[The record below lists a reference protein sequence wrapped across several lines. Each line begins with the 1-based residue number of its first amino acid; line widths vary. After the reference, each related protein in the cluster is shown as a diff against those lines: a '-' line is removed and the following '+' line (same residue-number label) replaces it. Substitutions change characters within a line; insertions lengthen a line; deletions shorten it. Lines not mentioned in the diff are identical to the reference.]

1 MGCTVLCCT
10 TVRHMTFFSHCN
22 YCGAVDQLVH
32 HFLGCTVL
40 RCTTVHHLTFFSH
53 CNYCGAVD
61 HVRKAC
67 QRLLLQEKLGTM
79 REKLSDKEKQKK
91 PTSGNKDNKKNDGKR
106 NERKTLRLCTFCGDE
121 GHTEDDC
128 EKKDNIEERYV
139 PSLAISICYILFKVM

>member
-1 MGCTVLCCT
+1 
-10 TVRHMTFFSHCN
+10 
-22 YCGAVDQLVH
+22 
-32 HFLGCTVL
+32 
-40 RCTTVHHLTFFSH
+40 
-53 CNYCGAVD
+53 
-61 HVRKAC
+61 
-67 QRLLLQEKLGTM
+67 M

-106 NERKTLRLCTFCGDE
+106 NERKTLRLCMFCGDE